1 MCMKFVH
8 QATSNSIFIICYHIQ
23 QAEFK
28 TGVGVSMSLCHCP
41 GMLSHALACVYLIHS
56 VCLSFFFSFPSSFPQ
71 RSCLTNS
78 GQGQLS

>member
-28 TGVGVSMSLCHCP
+28 TGVGVSMSLVSLP
-41 GMLSHALACVYLIHS
+41 WDAEP
-56 VCLSFFFSFPSSFPQ
+56 CLSL
-71 RSCLTNS
+71 CLLNTLCVLVFLLL
-78 GQGQLS
+78 LSLILPPKILSD